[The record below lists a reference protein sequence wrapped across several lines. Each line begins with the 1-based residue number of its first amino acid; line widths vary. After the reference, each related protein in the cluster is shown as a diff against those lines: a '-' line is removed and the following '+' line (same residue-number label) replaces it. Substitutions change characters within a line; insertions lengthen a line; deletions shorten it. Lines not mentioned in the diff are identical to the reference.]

1 VELMGAGLPK
11 YTRTSHDGN
20 IRASSTSQ
28 AEEIRVV
35 INATGYELYSII
47 VVQSEKRMVVS
58 QNVRLVFLLTPLPAL
73 LHAQSA
79 DTAVERTR
87 K

>member
-1 VELMGAGLPK
+1 M
-11 YTRTSHDGN
+11 
-20 IRASSTSQ
+20 
-28 AEEIRVV
+28 V

-47 VVQSEKRMVVS
+47 VVQSEKRMVLS

>member
-1 VELMGAGLPK
+1 M
-11 YTRTSHDGN
+11 
-20 IRASSTSQ
+20 
-28 AEEIRVV
+28 V
-35 INATGYELYSII
+35 INANGYEPYSII
-47 VVQSEKRMVVS
+47 VVQSNKRIVVS